1 MISTVTE
8 WEFIDGMRKAVD
20 WDIETMRA
28 LFEWLESLEDDTGEN
43 IEFDPIQLRCSWM
56 EHDNLKAFNEDFGG
70 EFQTIDELA
79 EHTQVIEVA
88 ENNKI
93 LVQEF

>member
-43 IEFDPIQLRCSWM
+43 IEFDPIALRCSWT
-56 EHDNLKAFNEDFGG
+56 EHDSVKAFNEDTTSAF
-70 EFQTIDELA
+70 ETVEDLS
-79 EHTQVIEVA
+79 EHTQVIEVTG
-88 ENNKI
+88 NNKI